1 MNKHAQTFAAR
12 MASDL
17 APVLAEG
24 TRSGALARI
33 ADKLRRAGAALPMTV
48 TAETATPET
57 LIARGLSIALCLVET
72 EMENQAAAS
81 ALLPTAAPPA
91 PADAPNFR
99 DVYLGGNGQGDNRK
113 LIVVGGRQFGV
124 QALLDLQHDAARY
137 RWLRDKA
144 DGMLGVAAPMVASLD
159 EAGRVTTL
167 LDGDDLDAAVDMAM
181 AAPAE
186 KRQRKTKRVGTGK

>member
-1 MNKHAQTFAAR
+1 
-12 MASDL
+12 MASGVAVGL
-17 APVLAEG
+17 ALGAHG
-24 TRSGALARI
+24 GALAHI
-33 ADKLRRAGAALPMTV
+33 ADKLRQAGAKLPITV
-48 TAETATPET
+48 TAETTTPET

-72 EMENQAAAS
+72 EMERQAAAS
-81 ALLPTAAPPA
+81 ALLPTAAPAP
-91 PADAPNFR
+91 PADVHRQQDATIASA
-99 DVYLGGNGQGDNRK
+99 QGDNRK

-186 KRQRKTKRVGTGK
+186 KRQRETKRVGTDK